1 MKHRIAILAAV
12 GAVFC
17 AYAEKQPFERYQT
30 IIDRMPFGQPP
41 PGFDPTKDPSEVSK
55 DDYSQSEVELTQEQ
69 EAIQKSVR
77 FSVINVESDGVV
89 RVGFSD
95 LTDPKAPRHFY
106 LAVGETRGGWSVK
119 DADPNEKKM
128 TVEKDGVEVELSLGE
143 NSGGIDGKAVANARN
158 ATRGGAQR
166 SQLLSRGGDSG
177 APMSLRGRREKREAE
192 EAARRAEDAKLA
204 AEREREL
211 REREL
216 REEEERAAREAE
228 RAEQREQLNALKEEL
243 MRQREE
249 AKAARERGE
258 DSDDSENEESDSD
271 E

>member
-1 MKHRIAILAAV
+1 MKQMLAILAAL
-12 GAVFC
+12 GAISC
-17 AYAEKQPFERYQT
+17 AFAEKQPFERYRT

-41 PGFDPTKDPSEVSK
+41 PGFDPTRDPSEVSR
-55 DDYSQSEVELTQEQ
+55 DEYSQSEVELTQEQ
-69 EAIQKSVR
+69 EAIQRAVR

-95 LTDPKAPRHFY
+95 MTDPKAPRHFY
-106 LAVGETRGGWSVK
+106 LAVGESRGGWSVK

-128 TVEKDGVEVELSLGE
+128 TVVKDGVEVELGLGE

-158 ATRGGAQR
+158 STKQAR
-166 SQLLSRGGDSG
+166 SSLLQRGGDSSTG

-192 EAARRAEDAKLA
+192 EAARRAEDAKMA
-204 AEREREL
+204 AERERE
-211 REREL
+211 RAEREK
-216 REEEERAAREAE
+216 REEEERAEREAE
-228 RAEQREQLNALKEEL
+228 RAEQREQLNALQEEL
-243 MRQREE
+243 RRQREE

-258 DSDDSENEESDSD
+258 SSDDDEDEDSSD